1 MGQTPNYLEQ
11 LNQGRKR
18 RSSTSIEELNR
29 TLAELEDRVGLMS
42 ARADW
47 YPPRGRQA
55 YEMPGTS
62 GFNPYRNMADDLE
75 RTRRQEEDL
84 ALLSQ
89 IANEMQEMRAEL
101 RTQLHRPAQ
110 KDSSELIEA
119 LRSDMER
126 LAGAVADMA
135 ERGDDRTV
143 GLIRLDL
150 DDVRAKLERLS
161 QDNEALAEL
170 TSKLGATFETARDVP
185 VADTSALDD
194 RIRML
199 AEIVDAMAEQQTVS
213 QPAILEAIEVRL
225 DEIAR
230 AIAAA
235 GQADG
240 LAPSFDTSAFDRIEA
255 RVSTLAR
262 HMEALASHQGD
273 PAVAAQ
279 VARLAGQIDQ
289 LAQRPDLSEDTV
301 IRLANQIALMAD
313 RLDGLSSSP
322 RTEAIL
328 TDVVAR
334 LDTLDDQ
341 QRGLFDAIESRM
353 AALAG
358 QIDRMEASGPR
369 GLGIEMEER
378 LADMAERVELAAQ
391 SLSRLD
397 PDLVGAMQEQLQGL
411 SALASRP
418 DAQFAAL
425 EALSPRLDQIERAID
440 ANRERLVEAASR
452 ATAEALKS
460 TPASAAIDAEGLSR
474 LAVELQKL
482 DQLTRRSDERNT
494 RTFEAIHDTLLK
506 VVDRLD
512 SIAAT
517 GAMRPASVGLMDTPP
532 LVPDIDGPQEDAKT
546 LQRRL
551 AKASGERP
559 VPRKPAQEAEA
570 DMPLPVAT
578 AATPEGSVKPRGSL
592 LAGLSGAFRRKPRPD
607 AAADRTASPIASLA
621 NEEAE
626 APSLDL
632 PDNRPL
638 EPGSGAPDL
647 NAIMRRVR
655 DERSP
660 AQPSKDVAADPSKSD
675 FIAAARRAA
684 QAAAAEAES
693 MRGKPEKRG
702 GGLKRLLP
710 SGRKTVMLG
719 LVAVLVGLGSL
730 QFVSS
735 LRQDAGDQPQIA
747 ALPAAEPAREAA
759 PSLAAAPAAPTE
771 IVTVGSTGSVRSASR
786 EPTPIANAAPIPQG
800 PAAKLASIDAAPMG
814 TASPLT
820 MPETGAAPAFDV
832 PLMIEPAALRE
843 AASEGDPLALHAIGE
858 RYADGIGIARD
869 MGEAALW
876 FERAAEAGFA
886 PAQYRVANMYEKGNG
901 VERDYGLAMEWYEQ
915 AAEQGNAT
923 AMHNLAVLHAT
934 GPTGK
939 VDNETAA
946 RLFRAAAE
954 RGVRDSQF
962 NMGILAVRGI
972 GTEQSFAE
980 SYKWFAI
987 VAAGGDADAA
997 AKRDEVGKVM
1007 TAEDLERTRAEAEA
1021 WRPTPLD
1028 PDANEVDM
1036 PAEWQASPPATA
1048 AAAQEVSSVADVQR
1062 LLNAAGYDAGSADGI
1077 MGERTRQAIAA
1088 WQRDR
1093 GLPATGELDGTQI
1106 SAITPS
1112 R

>member
-29 TLAELEDRVGLMS
+29 TLAELEDRVGMMS

-55 YEMPGTS
+55 HEMPSGS

-101 RTQLHRPAQ
+101 HKTAP
-110 KDSSELIEA
+110 KDNSDLIEA

-150 DDVRAKLERLS
+150 DDVRGKLERLS
-161 QDNEALAEL
+161 QDNAALAEL

-235 GQADG
+235 GQVEYAS
-240 LAPSFDTSAFDRIEA
+240 PVIDTNAFDRIEA

-262 HMEALASHQGD
+262 HMEELASHQAD
-273 PAVAAQ
+273 TAVAAQ
-279 VARLAGQIDQ
+279 VARLAQQIED
-289 LAQRPDLSEDTV
+289 LAQRPDLSEETV

-313 RLDGLSSSP
+313 KLEGLSSSP

-369 GLGIEMEER
+369 GLGVEIEER
-378 LADMAERVELAAQ
+378 LADMAERVEIAAQ

-397 PDLVGAMQEQLQGL
+397 PQLVGAMQEQLQGL

-460 TPASAAIDAEGLSR
+460 TPASAAVDTESLSR
-474 LAVELQKL
+474 LAGELQKL

-517 GAMRPASVGLMDTPP
+517 GAMRPTSVGLMDTPP

-559 VPRKPAQEAEA
+559 LPRKPAQEADA
-570 DMPLPVAT
+570 DTPSPVA
-578 AATPEGSVKPRGSL
+578 ATSQGIAKPRGSL
-592 LAGLSGAFRRKPRPD
+592 LAGLSGAFRRKPKPD
-607 AAADRTASPIASLA
+607 TAAERAGSPIATLA

-626 APSLDL
+626 APTLDL

-660 AQPSKDVAADPSKSD
+660 AQPSRDVPADPSKSD

-684 QAAAAEAES
+684 QAAAAEAET

-719 LVAVLVGLGSL
+719 LVAVLVALGSV
-730 QFVSS
+730 QFMAS
-735 LRQDAGDQPQIA
+735 LRSDATDQPQVA
-747 ALPAAEPAREAA
+747 ALPAAEPARETA
-759 PSLAAAPAAPTE
+759 PVIAAAPAASTE
-771 IVTVGSTGSVRSASR
+771 IVTVGSTGSVRSASL
-786 EPTPIANAAPIPQG
+786 EPTPIANAAPIPQAT
-800 PAAKLASIDAAPMG
+800 AAKLASIDAEPMG
-814 TASPLT
+814 TASPLSV
-820 MPETGAAPAFDV
+820 PETGAAPAFDV
-832 PLMIEPAALRE
+832 PSTIEPAALRE

-858 RYADGIGIARD
+858 RFADGIGVARD
-869 MGEAALW
+869 MSEAAVW
-876 FERAAEAGFA
+876 FERSAEAGFA
-886 PAQYRVANMYEKGNG
+886 PAQYRLGNMYEKGNG
-901 VERDYGLAMEWYEQ
+901 VERDYSLAMEWYEQ

-939 VDNETAA
+939 VDNEAAA

-972 GTEQSFAE
+972 GTAQSFAE

-997 AKRDEVGKVM
+997 AKRDEVGKAM
-1007 TAEDLERTRAEAEA
+1007 TAEDVERVRAEVAA
-1021 WRPTPLD
+1021 WRATPLD
-1028 PDANEVDM
+1028 PDANEIDL
-1036 PAEWQASPPATA
+1036 PADWEAQPPAS
-1048 AAAQEVSSVADVQR
+1048 AQAPQDVSSVADVQR
-1062 LLNAAGYDAGSADGI
+1062 LLNAAGYDAGTADGI
-1077 MGERTRQAIAA
+1077 LGERTRQAIAA

-1106 SAITPS
+1106 SALAPS
-1112 R
+1112 L